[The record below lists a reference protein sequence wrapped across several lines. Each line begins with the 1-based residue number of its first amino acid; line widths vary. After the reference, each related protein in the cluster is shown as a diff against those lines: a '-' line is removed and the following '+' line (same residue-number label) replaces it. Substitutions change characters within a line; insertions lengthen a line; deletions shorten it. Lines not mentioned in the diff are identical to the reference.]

1 MTEIQGKSIFVR
13 VIARFDLARVRVIGS
28 QLCLSIFMREE
39 ITVAMEPCG
48 GWRGGVGGGLYM
60 KLDFSQ
66 KFIGSLAPI

>member
-39 ITVAMEPCG
+39 ITVAMEPRG
-48 GWRGGVGGGLYM
+48 GWPGGVGGGLYM
-60 KLDFSQ
+60 KLVFS
-66 KFIGSLAPI
+66 